1 MTAIA
6 YTQFRRKVEK
16 VVEDMIHL
24 GEPVTI
30 TRADGKNFVIVP
42 EGEWDAINETAHLM
56 SNEENVRRLRESAK
70 QAKAGKLVERAI
82 D

>member
-6 YTQFRRKVEK
+6 YTQFRRKVGEI
-16 VVEDMIHL
+16 VEGVIDS
-24 GEPVTI
+24 GEPVTV

-42 EGEWDAINETAHLM
+42 ENEWEAVNETAHLL
-56 SNEENVRRLRESAK
+56 SSEENAKRLHESAE
-70 QAKAGKLVERAI
+70 QAKAGKLVERPI

>member
-1 MTAIA
+1 MAAIA
-6 YTQFRRKVEK
+6 YAQFRRKMEK
-16 VVEDMIHL
+16 IVEDMIHL

-42 EGEWDAINETAHLM
+42 QGEWDAINATTHLM
-56 SNEENVRRLRESAK
+56 SNEGNIRRLRESAK
-70 QAKAGKLVERAI
+70 QAKVGKLVERAI